1 MKWLLSTVM
10 MMALLVPVAAWA
22 ETGGEGE
29 NRAEPVELTRE
40 VTNELLARIEA
51 EREQLDGDE
60 EALRELVDE
69 LLLPHVD
76 VVFIAR
82 VVLARH
88 WRGASEEQ
96 RREFIRAFRDA
107 LIRSYASALL
117 AYDNQEIRFLPL
129 RDDPA
134 EGDVRVRMEF
144 VPHEGEPVPV
154 VFRMHQRGSE
164 QWRVYDVVVENI
176 SLVTNFR
183 GAFDSEIRRN
193 GLDAL
198 ISKLNSDDPDSDL
211 VDPMQDADAD
221 DAG

>member
-1 MKWLLSTVM
+1 MMKWLLLAIVTV
-10 MMALLVPVAAWA
+10 ALLLPVTGAA
-22 ETGGEGE
+22 ESED
-29 NRAEPVELTRE
+29 RAQQEDPVELTRE
-40 VTNELLARIEA
+40 VTDQLLQRIKED
-51 EREQLDGDE
+51 RDRLDGNE
-60 EALRELVDE
+60 AALRELVDE

-88 WRGASEEQ
+88 WRTASEEQ
-96 RREFIRAFRDA
+96 RREFISAFRDA

-117 AYDNQEIRFLPL
+117 AYDNQEIRFLAL

-144 VPHEGEPVPV
+144 VPHEGEPLPV
-154 VFRMHQRGSE
+154 VFRMHQRGSA

-193 GLDAL
+193 GLDSL
-198 ISKLNSDDPDSDL
+198 ISKLKSDDPDSEL
-211 VDPMQDADAD
+211 VDPLRNDENND
-221 DAG
+221 G

>member
-1 MKWLLSTVM
+1 MMVKRVLAVVMSLVLLMPLAGLAGETDNG
-10 MMALLVPVAAWA
+10 A
-22 ETGGEGE
+22 EHTD
-29 NRAEPVELTRE
+29 PVELTRD
-40 VTNELLARIEA
+40 VTDRLLARIEA
-51 EREQLDGDE
+51 DRERLDGNE
-60 EALRELVDE
+60 AALRELVDE

-88 WRGASEEQ
+88 WRTASEEQ
-96 RREFIRAFRDA
+96 RRDFISAFRDA

-117 AYDNQEIRFLPL
+117 AYDNQEIRFPPM

-144 VPHEGEPVPV
+144 VPHDGEPLPV

-198 ISKLNSDDPDSDL
+198 ISKLQSDDPDSEL
-211 VDPMQDADAD
+211 VDPLGEGDSTD
-221 DAG
+221 